1 MAELSQLQGIATLKA
16 TSKLTGNQLMGFPL
30 DANNIRPVVGMGM
43 NTVAMPRPVY
53 NSNYEFVVWGAVG
66 FEVRTDYNANTCAF
80 YASA

>member
-1 MAELSQLQGIATLKA
+1 LQGIAAIKP
-16 TSKLTGNQLMGFPL
+16 TSKLSGNLLMGFPL

-43 NTVAMPRPVY
+43 NTVAMPRPVF

-66 FEVRTDYNANTCAF
+66 FEVRTDFAGNTCAF